1 LLLALLAALHQPAQA
16 QAARTPR
23 QLIEDLDLEV
33 RRIVASS
40 KPDRTPED
48 AQRAVA
54 DEIAAL
60 VRSAPGHLSLTDI
73 DERGRTP
80 LMLAARGTYPL
91 VVQALLADP
100 AVKLR
105 VNQPDADGANA
116 WMLANFAPTVTLVA
130 CEPGTLTR
138 ERYVLLPPYLRR
150 MAHLMKTKGAA
161 IAEVINLL
169 QQAGADA
176 DEEAAKR
183 LWLVQCPNATP
194 ALREALADNR
204 LMQTLVNEALA
215 RLREFNETALKD
227 VKLLPDKPPKDMKF
241 VRSDKGSDGRLL
253 PSLAIEQFAC
263 PHMERPKVAML
274 QWSGS
279 VVIRAVVRTRAGFVE
294 AVDFET
300 ISKYPP
306 PAKIVDYFHAVILEA
321 LSGYECK
328 GDRGFEQEFQFRY
341 G

>member
-150 MAHLMKTKGAA
+150 MAHLMKTKGG
-161 IAEVINLL
+161 
-169 QQAGADA
+169 QAPLAGAMPQRDAGHARGAGRQPADA
-176 DEEAAKR
+176 DAGERSARA
-183 LWLVQCPNATP
+183 P
-194 ALREALADNR
+194 A
-204 LMQTLVNEALA
+204 
-215 RLREFNETALKD
+215 
-227 VKLLPDKPPKDMKF
+227 
-241 VRSDKGSDGRLL
+241 
-253 PSLAIEQFAC
+253 
-263 PHMERPKVAML
+263 
-274 QWSGS
+274 
-279 VVIRAVVRTRAGFVE
+279 
-294 AVDFET
+294 
-300 ISKYPP
+300 
-306 PAKIVDYFHAVILEA
+306 
-321 LSGYECK
+321 
-328 GDRGFEQEFQFRY
+328 
-341 G
+341 